1 MINLEDTSMDDLMV
15 VRLMEEHHRNIVSEC
30 VPTVQ
35 LVACVLPKMML
46 SQLREQQLSPSRP
59 RIA

>member
-1 MINLEDTSMDDLMV
+1 MDDLMV